1 MKKLVLSLVS
11 LVLLVSL
18 AACGSQDVRKSDCLT
33 YRPSE
38 NPTPTR
44 AEYDVQL
51 GFDVS
56 HAIATA
62 ELWEN
67 GACTESV
74 PLTIPKE
81 ATKLAFSVNINGV
94 GDDAENSAT
103 VYLES
108 DAAETV
114 TAQFDLPQTLNNS
127 VFNAYTEKPPIPAP
141 PGTDCV
147 LGVANFDNGPVKEIR
162 APELLD
168 VPDLLKETTCA
179 VVIRIA
185 FKV

>member
-94 GDDAENSAT
+94 GDDAE
-103 VYLES
+103 
-108 DAAETV
+108 TV